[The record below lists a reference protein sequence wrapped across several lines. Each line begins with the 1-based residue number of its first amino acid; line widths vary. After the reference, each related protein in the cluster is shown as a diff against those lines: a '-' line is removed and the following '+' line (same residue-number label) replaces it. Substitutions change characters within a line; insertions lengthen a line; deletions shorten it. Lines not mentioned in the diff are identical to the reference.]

1 MVVVALAV
9 GVVSGEVAGQGVTSS
24 TSGTQNNPSLSG
36 CFSEGLSWCGN
47 DCPGEMRA
55 GG

>member
-24 TSGTQNNPSLSG
+24 GTQNNQSLSG
-36 CFSEGLSWCGN
+36 CF
-47 DCPGEMRA
+47 
-55 GG
+55 